1 MARWETSEPGQ
12 TCSTRISQVEVS
24 PNMAETREQRES
36 VLEVNDLTAGYGGP
50 PIVSGLSLFV
60 GRGEIVTIV
69 GPNGAGKSTLVK
81 TIIGELH
88 ASGGSVRLE
97 GEVVTNVPTELLV
110 RRGIGYVPQR
120 GDVFGM
126 LSVRENLEMGGY
138 LLPKKEVGA
147 RIEEALS
154 YFPKLEELA
163 KRRVVVSKLSGG
175 ERKMLAFAR
184 ALMMRPRVLV
194 LDEPTAGLAVQV
206 ARNLLREQVPSL
218 VSRGMSVLLIE
229 QRAADALEVSDWGY
243 VLVSGQVRISASAE
257 EILGRKDIGEIF
269 LGKVSADTG

>member
-1 MARWETSEPGQ
+1 M
-12 TCSTRISQVEVS
+12 RISQGEVTGMS
-24 PNMAETREQRES
+24 DGTRRPEA
-36 VLEVNDLTAGYGGP
+36 VLEVKDLSAGYGGP
-50 PIVSGLSLFV
+50 PIVSNLDLMV

-81 TIIGELH
+81 TIIGELR
-88 ASGGSVRLE
+88 AMTGSVHLE
-97 GEVVTNVPTELLV
+97 GAQVTNVPTELLV
-110 RRGIGYVPQR
+110 RRGIAYVPQR
-120 GDVFGM
+120 NDVFGM

-138 LLPKKEVGA
+138 LLHKREVA
-147 RIEEALS
+147 SRIEEALA

-163 KRRVVVSKLSGG
+163 HRRVVVSKLSGG

-184 ALMMRPRVLV
+184 ALMMRPQVLV

-206 ARNLLREQVPSL
+206 ARSLLREQVPAL
-218 VSRGMSVLLIE
+218 VSRGVSVLLIE
-229 QRAADALEVSDWGY
+229 QRASDALEISDWGY
-243 VLVSGQVRISASAE
+243 VLVSGQVRISASAS